1 MKPLALAALLL
12 LPLPA
17 LSETREERVAVAAE
31 YVDFA
36 LQGFDMAA
44 VIETMY
50 QPILQQVA
58 AGGQTL
64 SDDQVAQIRTLYLD
78 TFTQPMTDLMRDQAE
93 IMADLMTLAE
103 ITALRDFY
111 ATPEGRSV
119 MAKLPQLSAAQQ
131 PGLVALVN
139 DTSAGLMPQ
148 VLAII
153 NGEAPAAE
161 PSAPTAQP

>member
-1 MKPLALAALLL
+1 VKHLTLALALL

-17 LSETREERVAVAAE
+17 LAETREERLVAASE
-31 YVDFA
+31 YVELA
-36 LQGFDMAA
+36 LAGFDMAA
-44 VIETMY
+44 VIESMY

-64 SDDQVAQIRTLYLD
+64 TDDQVQKIRTLYLD
-78 TFTQPMTDLMRDQAE
+78 TFTDPMLALMRDQTE

-111 ATPEGRSV
+111 ATPEGKSV
-119 MAKLPQLSAAQQ
+119 MAKLPQLTAAQQ
-131 PGLVALVN
+131 PGVMKLITDN
-139 DTSAGLMPQ
+139 MEGLMPQ

-153 NGEAPAAE
+153 NGE
-161 PSAPTAQP
+161 